1 MGERIAA
8 YRHWQVAA
16 AQTQRAV
23 SRECGMNLV
32 PDSLTASGEAAAIPP
47 DFNINFFQEASCCH
61 HA

>member
-1 MGERIAA
+1 
-8 YRHWQVAA
+8 
-16 AQTQRAV
+16 
-23 SRECGMNLV
+23 MNLV